1 MLRNIDPHD
10 SIPTF
15 TDVNYVIKTHG
26 WITTYTKSEEYYRDI
41 IKDIHKWPGNKRLFS
56 VPSFMLWDPSTLV
69 SNTDVELFNQGGVD
83 TVDRVKRPSNESLP
97 VASADSSEDE
107 PMEREL
113 SSASSSPSPSP
124 PPINRPHIETS
135 DPVARVQF
143 SAPTSSNYEPSAPP
157 LEESTTQAKRPRIQ
171 GMQFDDE
178 DETAGPVDLYQPQS
192 ISLYGT
198 RAWLTNQFAPM
209 VHLKRK
215 MPKSRDQ
222 AESSQQQREYYLNFR
237 LDQDAPGLIEY
248 MAMYAAEVKNSRL
261 NANMIQ
267 VLQRCLTLM
276 KNPSKLAE
284 HRAMIQSMQ
293 NKPRDQPLRL

>member
-10 SIPTF
+10 TIPTA
-15 TDVNYVIKTHG
+15 TDVNFVIKTFG
-26 WITTYTKSEEYYRDI
+26 WITTFANCGEWYKDV
-41 IKDIHKWPGNKRLFS
+41 IKDLHKWPGNKRLFS

-69 SNTDVELFNQGGVD
+69 SNTDVELFNQGGID
-83 TVDRVKRPSNESLP
+83 TVDRVKRSSNDALP
-97 VASADSSEDE
+97 VARVDSSDDE

-113 SSASSSPSPSP
+113 SSASSSPSP
-124 PPINRPHIETS
+124 PPINSTETS
-135 DPVARVQF
+135 AQHFGGDSFAG
-143 SAPTSSNYEPSAPP
+143 TSTNYAPSAPP
-157 LEESTTQAKRPRIQ
+157 LEQSTTQAKRPRIR

-178 DETAGPVDLYQPQS
+178 EETAAPVAVNLYQAQN

-215 MPKSRDQ
+215 MPKPREQ
-222 AESSQQQREYYLNFR
+222 REQEESSQQRDYYLNFR

-267 VLQRCLTLM
+267 VLQRCLELV

-284 HRAMIQSMQ
+284 YRATVTQ
-293 NKPRDQPLRL
+293 NKPREQQLRL